1 VSTGEFE
8 GRVALVTGAGR
19 GIGRDIALGLSDAGA
34 RVAVLARTAT
44 QLDEVAREIGERGA
58 TTLALEVDIGDASMT
73 EQALARVSS
82 ELGPVEILINN
93 AAVVWPLGPSAS
105 IDTAQW
111 ETATE
116 INVLAPVRLTR
127 ALLPGMIERGWG
139 RIVNVSSGVATNPAA
154 MIGANAY
161 TATKAALE
169 AHTLNLAAE
178 LQGSGVTVNVFRPG
192 TVDTAMQGYIREQDP
207 EQIGPRCTSASSRCT
222 RAARLPPPRSPRARS
237 WSTFARVAAG
247 RSGTSPDSHHPDPE
261 IKVTTEETDM
271 AVKLGLLA
279 QLQAKPGKG
288 EELGAFLQSGREL
301 ALAEQG
307 TVTWYAFKIDD
318 THYGIFD
325 TFETEDARQAHI
337 NGEIPKALT
346 QVAGEL
352 LASDPDIRPVDIIAV
367 K

>member
-1 VSTGEFE
+1 
-8 GRVALVTGAGR
+8 
-19 GIGRDIALGLSDAGA
+19 
-34 RVAVLARTAT
+34 
-44 QLDEVAREIGERGA
+44 
-58 TTLALEVDIGDASMT
+58 
-73 EQALARVSS
+73 
-82 ELGPVEILINN
+82 
-93 AAVVWPLGPSAS
+93 
-105 IDTAQW
+105 
-111 ETATE
+111 
-116 INVLAPVRLTR
+116 
-127 ALLPGMIERGWG
+127 
-139 RIVNVSSGVATNPAA
+139 
-154 MIGANAY
+154 
-161 TATKAALE
+161 
-169 AHTLNLAAE
+169 
-178 LQGSGVTVNVFRPG
+178 
-192 TVDTAMQGYIREQDP
+192 
-207 EQIGPRCTSASSRCT
+207 
-222 RAARLPPPRSPRARS
+222 
-237 WSTFARVAAG
+237 
-247 RSGTSPDSHHPDPE
+247 
-261 IKVTTEETDM
+261 M